1 MQKRISALLL
11 AMVIVIGSVLNGNT
25 LKVKAASATVAM
37 SPELAAEF
45 YMVLLQ
51 VAETAMHVSGANN
64 GFNNKE
70 AMEAIGDGVQGYFVT
85 SMSEGVDFEFQTTDG
100 QTFKSYSNSGY
111 RGGLVEYTT
120 ADGQTYKLSGDKFTS
135 LLLNG
140 TITLD
145 PDIYNDTED
154 KPTVNKDDEYV
165 KNMKAMFD
173 AKWEELKEIGF
184 DDGSGG
190 DPTPSPSPDPKKVF
204 TKIALV
210 SLGASLIAVTGA
222 FVKDLFDGKVD
233 GLDPDTYYESGFS
246 SNLRQNIDGNYI
258 YDLSIVSAKTGVS
271 YGQTYSVKDYDV
283 SAHYRNYK
291 ILVGT
296 LTTNPNTKMLQLYIY
311 GSTAFGVLPSKQ
323 IDILPSVSNA
333 GMSSSYPMYYILN
346 SESVITDIPLFSSY
360 DYAKEYCLSQS
371 LTGLLNGETYDF
383 PDLVKSVPEV
393 LQPLTGTKFSPSLL
407 PGINTA
413 VSNAVKSLPET
424 STDTKTNTETYKET
438 MTSTITDV
446 APKTEVVPEPTT
458 KPDTDTDTGEGE
470 SYKRDLRL
478 IFPFCIPFD
487 FIHFI
492 KALSADPV
500 APCFKIPIKL
510 DSLGID
516 MVLELDLAWMD
527 PVMEIFRLGELG
539 CFVIMLMAA
548 TKKMIGW

>member
-100 QTFKSYSNSGY
+100 ETFKSYYNSGY
-111 RGGLVEYTT
+111 PGGLVEYTT
-120 ADGQTYKLSGDKFTS
+120 ADGQTYKLSGDKFST

-145 PDIYNDTED
+145 PDIYNDTDDE
-154 KPTVNKDDEYV
+154 PTVDKDDEYV

-210 SLGASLIAVTGA
+210 SLGTSLIAVAGA

-233 GLDPDTYYESGFS
+233 GIDANNYYTGLGFS
-246 SNLRQNIDGNYI
+246 GALDQDVNGNYI
-258 YDLSIVSAKTGVS
+258 VLGTVNYEQETYTSTTNNICTYNGSFSYPVVICLVSGSLVFLRAYGSGTSAVDVPYNEKRYYKNGTLQKEVNGTSYNFNHVYYKDLSNCQV
-271 YGQTYSVKDYDV
+271 
-283 SAHYRNYK
+283 N
-291 ILVGT
+291 
-296 LTTNPNTKMLQLYIY
+296 
-311 GSTAFGVLPSKQ
+311 LP
-323 IDILPSVSNA
+323 IFE
-333 GMSSSYPMYYILN
+333 
-346 SESVITDIPLFSSY
+346 SESAGIKFLETG
-360 DYAKEYCLSQS
+360 S
-371 LTGLLNGETYDF
+371 LTGLLNGEAYDF

-407 PGINTA
+407 PRINTA

-424 STDTKTNTETYKET
+424 SKDTKANTETYKET

-446 APKTEVVPEPTT
+446 APKTEVAPLPSTT
-458 KPDTDTDTGEGE
+458 PGTETGDGFEGE

-492 KALSADPV
+492 QALSADPV

-539 CFVIMLMAA
+539 CFVIMLMAS

>member
-11 AMVIVIGSVLNGNT
+11 AMVIVIGSVLGGNT

-111 RGGLVEYTT
+111 RAGLVEYTT

-145 PDIYNDTED
+145 PDIYNDTDDE
-154 KPTVNKDDEYV
+154 PTIDKDDEYV

-210 SLGASLIAVTGA
+210 SLGTSLIAVAGA
-222 FVKDLFDGKVD
+222 FVKDLFEGKVEGLAAEDYYTDQGYYTGYTLNDSGYYTYYINYISNGHKFYTKDGTSEYKYVCFRMDDGKYSWLYKYGPADSQLAYMFNILFYSDLGYSYSNNFCSNV
-233 GLDPDTYYESGFS
+233 SSFS
-246 SNLRQNIDGNYI
+246 SNLPIFSSEEAAI
-258 YDLSIVSAKTGVS
+258 SFAKTG
-271 YGQTYSVKDYDV
+271 D
-283 SAHYRNYK
+283 
-291 ILVGT
+291 
-296 LTTNPNTKMLQLYIY
+296 
-311 GSTAFGVLPSKQ
+311 
-323 IDILPSVSNA
+323 
-333 GMSSSYPMYYILN
+333 
-346 SESVITDIPLFSSY
+346 
-360 DYAKEYCLSQS
+360 
-371 LTGLLNGETYDF
+371 LTGLLNGEAYDF
-383 PDLVKSVPEV
+383 PELTKSAPTVM
-393 LQPLTGTKFSPSLL
+393 QPLTGYEFAPGRL
-407 PGINTA
+407 PGINAALSTA
-413 VSNAVKSLPET
+413 AAALPEPGL
-424 STDTKTNTETYKET
+424 DPAENTEAYKNALNAALT
-438 MTSTITDV
+438 
-446 APKTEVVPEPTT
+446 AALPEPAPEPEPE
-458 KPDTDTDTGEGE
+458 PDPSPSPDPGADGEGE
-470 SYKRDLRL
+470 SYKKDLKML
-478 IFPFCIPFD
+478 FPFCIPFD
-487 FIHFI
+487 FIHLLQ
-492 KALSADPV
+492 ALSAEPETPKFEIPV
-500 APCFKIPIKL
+500 KL
-510 DSLGID
+510 DFID
-516 MVLELDLAWMD
+516 VDTSFVIDLSWMD
-527 PVMEIFRLGELG
+527 PIMKIWRLGELG
-539 CFVIMLMAA
+539 LFIVMLMMG
-548 TKKMIGW
+548 TRKVIKW